1 MYGVGDHQAL
11 AGFLGIDVD
20 IFAVLLE
27 QFSIVFEYFPAVH
40 TRLPGPGPQED
51 NDVDVLE
58 SEVLLEVGVNLN
70 GFDPDVATV
79 LQLHF
84 DDFQLGQF
92 LLDLY

>member
-11 AGFLGIDVD
+11 TSFLGIHVD
-20 IFAVLLE
+20 IFAMLLE
-27 QFSIVFEYFPAVH
+27 QFSIVFEHFPAIH
-40 TRLPGPGPQED
+40 SRLPGSGPQED
-51 NDVDVLE
+51 NDIDVLE

-84 DDFQLGQF
+84 DDFQLWQF
-92 LLDLY
+92 LLDLH